1 MQKNKTIGV
10 LVGGIS
16 DDFSIALCRG
26 VIDQAKKANVN
37 VIVFPCKYIQ
47 RDFSDNPQIQY
58 EYQFETVVSLI
69 RKENLDGIITAL
81 DCLGCFATTQF
92 KKEFM
97 EQFSH
102 IPCILAASYMEGF
115 SGVTFDNATG
125 IRDGVN
131 YMVQEL
137 GLTKIGMISGPESN
151 HEASLRKQA
160 FLQALSENHIACPPE
175 RIVKSGMAR
184 YDTEAFKSILDNNPD
199 IQGIFCLN
207 DETAFG
213 LYEEMKKRDL
223 LPGKDISVFGYD
235 NTDWAS
241 QIYPTLSSVDASPTE
256 IGATCVNALL
266 KKMNGEFVSNIT
278 LSTKF
283 VLRNSFVKSHN
294 TSDLQ
299 EIPREDYVYM
309 NRRLNEQIRKESQH
323 DFDTKHYIRN
333 MLQFEHGNDYSY
345 AHFFQH
351 MNWLK
356 IEHAY
361 LFLYPNPLIHLQSES
376 FRSPDTILLKCYK
389 KGQKITVL
397 PGLKQ
402 SFSINNLF
410 DSNYLELSEQF
421 SFVFL
426 PLYSNENLFG
436 FFLCDLTKEVCDNG
450 EFLSSLMSNAV
461 KMIYLL
467 QTNELI
473 QKQLEESLALLKENN
488 VALNTISKTDP
499 MTGILNRRGY
509 FESAEKLI
517 SIAKERNL
525 SVLLLYVDM
534 NNLKIINDKY
544 GHQNGDYS
552 LCSIARILSDSLP
565 PDSIVGRIGG
575 DEFSCALI
583 TEDVPDT
590 VVQRILVAFDQFN
603 RSSDKEYMVTV
614 SIGSYLFSAEETI
627 SLQDGLSLA
636 DEKLYLAKKNR
647 TKEVSKD
654 ILL

>member
-1 MQKNKTIGV
+1 MRKVKTIGV

-16 DDFSIALCRG
+16 DDFSMNLCQG
-26 VIDQAKKANVN
+26 VIEQAKKANVN

-69 RKENLDGIITAL
+69 RKENLDGIIAAL

-92 KKEFM
+92 KRDFM
-97 EQFSH
+97 EQFSD
-102 IPCILAASYMEGF
+102 IPCILAASYMDGF
-115 SGVTFDNATG
+115 CSVVFDNATG
-125 IRDGVN
+125 IRNGVN
-131 YMVQEL
+131 YMIQEL

-160 FLQALSENHIACPPE
+160 FLQALAENNIACPTE
-175 RIVKSGMAR
+175 RIVESNMAR
-184 YDTEAFKSILDNNPD
+184 NDIKAFTSILDNNPD

-213 LYEEMKKRDL
+213 LYEEMKKRNL

-235 NTDWAS
+235 NTEWAS
-241 QIYPTLSSVDASPTE
+241 QIYPTLSSVDASPKE
-256 IGATCVNALL
+256 IGATCVDALL
-266 KKMNGEFVSNIT
+266 KKINGERVSNIT
-278 LSTKF
+278 LPTKF
-283 VLRNSFVKSHN
+283 VLRNSFVKSQS
-294 TSDLQ
+294 TSDIQ

-309 NRRLNEQIRKESQH
+309 NRKLNEQIRKEAQH
-323 DFDTKHYIRN
+323 DFNTKHYIRN

-345 AHFFQH
+345 AQFFQH
-351 MNWLK
+351 MDWLK

-376 FRSPDTILLKCYK
+376 FCSPDTILLKCFK
-389 KGQKITVL
+389 KEQEITVL

-402 SFSINNLF
+402 PISINNLF
-410 DSNYLELSEQF
+410 NSNCLGLEEWF
-421 SFVFL
+421 SFVIL
-426 PLYSNENLFG
+426 PLFSNENLFG
-436 FFLCDLTKEVCDNG
+436 FLLCDLTKEVYENG

-467 QTNELI
+467 QTNEQI

-509 FESAEKLI
+509 FESAEELV
-517 SIAKERNL
+517 STAKSSNQ

-534 NNLKIINDKY
+534 NNLKIINDRY
-544 GHQNGDYS
+544 GHQNGDFS
-552 LCSIARILSDSLP
+552 LCSIARVLSDTLP
-565 PDSIVGRIGG
+565 SGSVVGRIGG
-575 DEFSCALI
+575 DEFACALI
-583 TEDVPDT
+583 TEDAPDAI
-590 VVQRILVAFDQFN
+590 VNRIYLAFEQFN

-614 SIGSYLFSAEETI
+614 SIGNYLFSPEETI

-636 DEKLYLAKKNR
+636 DEKLYLAKMNR
-647 TKEVSKD
+647 TKEVSKN
-654 ILL
+654 IVL